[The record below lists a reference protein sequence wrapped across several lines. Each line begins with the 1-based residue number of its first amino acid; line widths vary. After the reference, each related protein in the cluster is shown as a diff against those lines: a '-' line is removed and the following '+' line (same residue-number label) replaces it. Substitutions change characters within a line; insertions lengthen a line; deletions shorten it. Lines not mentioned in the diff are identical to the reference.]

1 VLSSYYDVLQNL
13 YPEPGY
19 GLAVALDPAF
29 HLAQRRVSIEV
40 LEVIALFTAANRD
53 LTYRMA
59 RGWRRSRP
67 GRQTRH
73 PDLAIPVDGGRP
85 QVRAP
90 LIRHGPALG
99 AMLSMTG
106 VSRPPTWP
114 PPA

>member
-1 VLSSYYDVLQNL
+1 MLSSYYDVLQDL

-19 GLAVALDPAF
+19 GLAVAPDPAF
-29 HLAQRRVSIEV
+29 HLTHRGVSIEV
-40 LEVIALFTAANRD
+40 FGVIARFMAANRD

-67 GRQTRH
+67 GRQTRN
-73 PDLAIPVDGGRP
+73 PDPAIPVDGGRP

-106 VSRPPTWP
+106 MRRPPTWP